1 MRALKWLPIVVAF
14 ALLLI
19 VVADATACP
28 GCKEAIAAQP
38 EDAARLK
45 DGYFW
50 SILFMMAMPFV
61 MLGTGGFFV
70 VRAARRGA
78 LPEF

>member
-1 MRALKWLPIVVAF
+1 MRTARWLPILLAF
-14 ALLLI
+14 GLLLLLA
-19 VVADATACP
+19 ADATACP

-38 EDAARLK
+38 ADAARLK

-50 SILFMMAMPFV
+50 SIIMMMAMPFLMV
-61 MLGTGGFFV
+61 GTGAFFV
-70 VRAARRGA
+70 ARAARRGA